1 MTDEALAAVATAAG
15 RRLQGETDEDAA
27 AISAAA
33 ADLEGAVLAAM
44 REGVPLE
51 RIVEAQD
58 AGRDEL
64 RGRLGPEALR
74 QVKTAARRLREAD
87 ASLRHLVR
95 RATRLGLSARTIAEA
110 AGVTHG
116 TVRAIA
122 AASPRRTETGQEPT
136 VTSRRQPPPTT
147 HNRSRPRPR
156 SDRRSERRDA
166 LPAVHPAGV
175 PPRRALPRLHR

>member
-1 MTDEALAAVATAAG
+1 MSDEALAAVATAAG
-15 RRLQGETDEDAA
+15 RRLQGDTDEDVAA
-27 AISAAA
+27 VAAAA
-33 ADLEGAVLAAM
+33 ADLEEAVVAAM
-44 REGVPLE
+44 REGVTLE

-58 AGRDEL
+58 AGREEL

-74 QVKTAARRLREAD
+74 LVKTAARRSREAD

-122 AASPRRTETGQEPT
+122 AARPTGNEQGPAANGDQPQDTATDDMQPEPAAGEE
-136 VTSRRQPPPTT
+136 
-147 HNRSRPRPR
+147 RSWQ
-156 SDRRSERRDA
+156 
-166 LPAVHPAGV
+166 
-175 PPRRALPRLHR
+175 

>member
-1 MTDEALAAVATAAG
+1 MTDEPLAAVATAAG

-27 AISAAA
+27 AVSAAA
-33 ADLEGAVLAAM
+33 ADLEGAVVAAM

-122 AASPRRTETGQEPT
+122 AAQPTGNEQGPAANGDQPQATATDDTQPEPA
-136 VTSRRQPPPTT
+136 PAEE
-147 HNRSRPRPR
+147 RS
-156 SDRRSERRDA
+156 SQ
-166 LPAVHPAGV
+166 
-175 PPRRALPRLHR
+175 